1 MSEGNAISKQVGGN
15 NPRVDQS
22 EFSSRLD
29 RLLSL
34 LENASSPVTRAEA
47 ARQLGEVQQ
56 KYPTELN
63 ALLSLGL
70 KSCTLHRAHKNDD
83 FMIFNPEISRISK
96 SYLCHSEWD
105 TRIAAAES
113 IEAIIDQ
120 VCTILYGFKR
130 SDRRYDPLITESYS
144 LN

>member
-70 KSCTLHRAHKNDD
+70 KS
-83 FMIFNPEISRISK
+83 
-96 SYLCHSEWD
+96 
-105 TRIAAAES
+105 
-113 IEAIIDQ
+113 
-120 VCTILYGFKR
+120 
-130 SDRRYDPLITESYS
+130 
-144 LN
+144 

>member
-1 MSEGNAISKQVGGN
+1 M
-15 NPRVDQS
+15 
-22 EFSSRLD
+22 
-29 RLLSL
+29 
-34 LENASSPVTRAEA
+34 
-47 ARQLGEVQQ
+47 
-56 KYPTELN
+56 
-63 ALLSLGL
+63 
-70 KSCTLHRAHKNDD
+70 CTLHRGGVHEK
-83 FMIFNPEISRISK
+83 MILMISNPEISRISK

-130 SDRRYDPLITESYS
+130 SDRRYDPLVTDLYS

>member
-70 KSCTLHRAHKNDD
+70 KSCTQKACMHSASWESARKNDFDD
-83 FMIFNPEISRISK
+83 F
-96 SYLCHSEWD
+96 
-105 TRIAAAES
+105 
-113 IEAIIDQ
+113 
-120 VCTILYGFKR
+120 
-130 SDRRYDPLITESYS
+130 
-144 LN
+144 

>member
-70 KSCTLHRAHKNDD
+70 KSCTQK
-83 FMIFNPEISRISK
+83 
-96 SYLCHSEWD
+96 
-105 TRIAAAES
+105 
-113 IEAIIDQ
+113 
-120 VCTILYGFKR
+120 VCTL
-130 SDRRYDPLITESYS
+130 DRGGVHKK
-144 LN
+144 

>member
-1 MSEGNAISKQVGGN
+1 MWGNAISKQVGGI
-15 NPRVDQS
+15 NPRIDQS

-63 ALLSLGL
+63 ALLSLGW
-70 KSCTLHRAHKNDD
+70 KSCKMHARCRVHIEMI
-83 FMIFNPEISRISK
+83 FMIFNFETLTLK
-96 SYLCHSEWD
+96 
-105 TRIAAAES
+105 
-113 IEAIIDQ
+113 
-120 VCTILYGFKR
+120 
-130 SDRRYDPLITESYS
+130 
-144 LN
+144 